1 MKKILQKYIDFIL
14 FIVLLILISIV
25 SAKSFKR
32 FDLTRSG
39 VYSISNATK
48 TTVKTLT
55 EPLSVH
61 VFFSENLPSPYN
73 ETYQY
78 VKDILAEY
86 GRIGN
91 KNFSYKFYNMK
102 KAENEKI
109 ASDYG
114 LSQVRIQEAKTNEVG
129 FKLVW
134 MGLAIVY
141 GPKIEV
147 MNGLSSQE
155 GFEYNLTTNIAKLV
169 STTDTLS
176 ELGSNEKV
184 SLTLYVSEELKD
196 KKFAISGM
204 SNLEKLV
211 GDAYNSVNVKNLG
224 RIDFKTV
231 NPTSFEAQEFSEKYG
246 IPLVSWENKDKT
258 EGKGILGLVLSF
270 GEKFKV
276 IPLSIQSSFFGNA
289 VSGFENLENNLNDA
303 IVSLFSKN
311 TEIGYITGH
320 GELDTVDSQT
330 SSDLNFVSNLSDM
343 YSLKT
348 ISLNT
353 EQIPGN
359 LNTIVIAGA
368 KSEFTDEE
376 LYKIDQF
383 LLNGGNVMI
392 FQDAFDA
399 VQTNPYM
406 MPSMSPLNSN
416 LNKIL
421 EKYGVKIEQ
430 NYVFDEKCF
439 VRATQQYGNVNFY
452 YAPTV
457 TKENILSK
465 NPISKNLDFLIFIQ
479 ASSIDVK
486 NALENDN
493 LSVSVLAKSSPL
505 SWTQSENINISNPLA
520 ISVPQTGEKKSENL
534 AVLIEGKFNSAF
546 EKNPSEKEEKSQMK
560 SSTHLAKSSQNGKLF
575 ILSTSQV
582 LENNVFDKNCQE
594 PIAMFVRNAF
604 DYMNGNSDLCTM
616 RTKNFTYTALKT
628 NLSDGEKVLQS
639 FLKYFCQFGL
649 PLLVVLAGVIVFFV
663 RKSHRN
669 QIHKMFNPDD
679 RSDSFNEKK

>member
-231 NPTSFEAQEFSEKYG
+231 NPTSFEAEEFSEKYG

-353 EQIPGN
+353 EQIPG
-359 LNTIVIAGA
+359 
-368 KSEFTDEE
+368 K
-376 LYKIDQF
+376 
-383 LLNGGNVMI
+383 
-392 FQDAFDA
+392 
-399 VQTNPYM
+399 
-406 MPSMSPLNSN
+406 
-416 LNKIL
+416 
-421 EKYGVKIEQ
+421 
-430 NYVFDEKCF
+430 
-439 VRATQQYGNVNFY
+439 
-452 YAPTV
+452 
-457 TKENILSK
+457 
-465 NPISKNLDFLIFIQ
+465 
-479 ASSIDVK
+479 
-486 NALENDN
+486 
-493 LSVSVLAKSSPL
+493 
-505 SWTQSENINISNPLA
+505 
-520 ISVPQTGEKKSENL
+520 
-534 AVLIEGKFNSAF
+534 
-546 EKNPSEKEEKSQMK
+546 
-560 SSTHLAKSSQNGKLF
+560 
-575 ILSTSQV
+575 
-582 LENNVFDKNCQE
+582 
-594 PIAMFVRNAF
+594 
-604 DYMNGNSDLCTM
+604 
-616 RTKNFTYTALKT
+616 
-628 NLSDGEKVLQS
+628 
-639 FLKYFCQFGL
+639 
-649 PLLVVLAGVIVFFV
+649 
-663 RKSHRN
+663 
-669 QIHKMFNPDD
+669 
-679 RSDSFNEKK
+679 

>member
-61 VFFSENLPSPYN
+61 VFFSENLSSPYN

-196 KKFAISGM
+196 
-204 SNLEKLV
+204 
-211 GDAYNSVNVKNLG
+211 
-224 RIDFKTV
+224 
-231 NPTSFEAQEFSEKYG
+231 
-246 IPLVSWENKDKT
+246 
-258 EGKGILGLVLSF
+258 
-270 GEKFKV
+270 
-276 IPLSIQSSFFGNA
+276 
-289 VSGFENLENNLNDA
+289 
-303 IVSLFSKN
+303 
-311 TEIGYITGH
+311 
-320 GELDTVDSQT
+320 
-330 SSDLNFVSNLSDM
+330 
-343 YSLKT
+343 
-348 ISLNT
+348 
-353 EQIPGN
+353 
-359 LNTIVIAGA
+359 
-368 KSEFTDEE
+368 
-376 LYKIDQF
+376 
-383 LLNGGNVMI
+383 
-392 FQDAFDA
+392 
-399 VQTNPYM
+399 
-406 MPSMSPLNSN
+406 
-416 LNKIL
+416 
-421 EKYGVKIEQ
+421 
-430 NYVFDEKCF
+430 
-439 VRATQQYGNVNFY
+439 
-452 YAPTV
+452 
-457 TKENILSK
+457 
-465 NPISKNLDFLIFIQ
+465 
-479 ASSIDVK
+479 
-486 NALENDN
+486 
-493 LSVSVLAKSSPL
+493 
-505 SWTQSENINISNPLA
+505 
-520 ISVPQTGEKKSENL
+520 
-534 AVLIEGKFNSAF
+534 
-546 EKNPSEKEEKSQMK
+546 
-560 SSTHLAKSSQNGKLF
+560 
-575 ILSTSQV
+575 
-582 LENNVFDKNCQE
+582 
-594 PIAMFVRNAF
+594 
-604 DYMNGNSDLCTM
+604 
-616 RTKNFTYTALKT
+616 
-628 NLSDGEKVLQS
+628 
-639 FLKYFCQFGL
+639 
-649 PLLVVLAGVIVFFV
+649 
-663 RKSHRN
+663 
-669 QIHKMFNPDD
+669 
-679 RSDSFNEKK
+679 